1 MNDVTRMMVV
11 WVPDWPVR
19 AHALAVEIS
28 PDSPL
33 AVVDRGLVFA
43 CSAAARA
50 EGVRRGQRIR
60 ESRAKCPG
68 LLALDY
74 DEALDHR
81 SFEPIVS
88 ALEALM
94 PGVQVLR
101 PGMCA
106 LRARGPSRYYGGERQ
121 AAQVVLNTLASLY
134 ALTAEGGSTPAA
146 RIAIADGRFA
156 AEQATRMPG
165 WPEASAPVVAQGPTP
180 GPAPIIRIVPPGGSP
195 AFLAPQPI
203 EAIGDPALATLLRR
217 LGMPTL
223 GDFAALDFRDVRAR
237 FAEAGVHAH
246 TLASGSDVRRVVPRL
261 PPQLRDVEMS
271 FEPPLELVDQI
282 TFAFRTA
289 AERFVAE
296 LTQALLVCTSILV
309 ELHTENGAMH
319 ERSWGHPRWFSAS
332 DVVDRIRWQVQGRT
346 GAGNGAL
353 GSAITKVRVVPQEF
367 DSIGNYEAGL
377 WGSTPD
383 DRVHHGLSRVQSL
396 LGHEGVVTASIG
408 GGRGLAERQVLVPWG
423 DAVVAQDAAGQ
434 RAAGQHTAGAAGRP
448 RAGAKGAVTKSA
460 AARVAGRVAGPK
472 GAGASAAA
480 PKGAKA
486 VPPPWPGAVP
496 LPAPST
502 VFERPQAVTV
512 RGAGGESITVSQRGV
527 LSGIPNLFLPV
538 ADEPGAPVER
548 LRPLEAWA
556 GPWPVQERWWDAE
569 KARAFHRFQVVDAS
583 GTAWLLALHD
593 RRWWAEARYD

>member
-1 MNDVTRMMVV
+1 MMVV

-19 AHALAVEIS
+19 AHALAAEIS

-60 ESRAKCPG
+60 EAQAKCPG

-74 DEALDHR
+74 DDALDHR

-121 AAQVVLNTLASLY
+121 AAQMVLNTLASLY

-165 WPEASAPVVAQGPTP
+165 WPATPAQTH
-180 GPAPIIRIVPPGGSP
+180 APIIRIVPPGGSP

-217 LGMPTL
+217 LGLPTL

-246 TLASGSDVRRVVPRL
+246 TLSSGSDVRRVVPRL

-289 AERFVAE
+289 SERFVAE
-296 LTQALLVCTSILV
+296 LTHALLVCTSILV
-309 ELHTENGAMH
+309 ELHTENGAIH
-319 ERSWGHPRWFSAS
+319 ERSWGHPRWFSAA

-396 LGHEGVVTASIG
+396 LGHEGVMTASIG
-408 GGRGLAERQVLVPWG
+408 GGRGLAERQVLVAWG
-423 DAVVAQDAAGQ
+423 DPVE
-434 RAAGQHTAGAAGRP
+434 P
-448 RAGAKGAVTKSA
+448 
-460 AARVAGRVAGPK
+460 
-472 GAGASAAA
+472 A
-480 PKGAKA
+480 PK

-512 RGAGGESITVSQRGV
+512 RGAKGEPLEVSQRGV
-527 LSGIPNLFLPV
+527 LSGIPSLFLPV

-548 LRPLEAWA
+548 LRPLQGWA